1 MELWGLQNHR
11 KGDFLINQIYLFIR
25 IHANEPN
32 LIARQLYVLRLHI
45 EIKSA
50 KTCIK
55 GYNCLTKRLDK
66 VPVAKMFGLLHTAA
80 HSFAAYQL
88 RCNIS

>member
-1 MELWGLQNHR
+1 MVRLTYLQCHSLLRNGKRTKDANIDRTTWNVFRRVPPMELWGLQNHR

-45 EIKSA
+45 EIK
-50 KTCIK
+50 
-55 GYNCLTKRLDK
+55 
-66 VPVAKMFGLLHTAA
+66 VPKLV
-80 HSFAAYQL
+80 
-88 RCNIS
+88 